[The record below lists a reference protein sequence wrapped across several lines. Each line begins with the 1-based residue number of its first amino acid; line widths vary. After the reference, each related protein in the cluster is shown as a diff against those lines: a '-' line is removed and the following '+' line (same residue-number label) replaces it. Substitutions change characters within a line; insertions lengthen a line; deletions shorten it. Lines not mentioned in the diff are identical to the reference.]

1 MRAEE
6 QADIPLTEIIEIK
19 EPEKY
24 KLHVAR
30 RSREGDQPLDVYVRD
45 KKEWRDWNRWRSNPD
60 AFNRQ
65 YIFSMMDFYHESNMW
80 LFGGIYEVTGR
91 GKKKGHSY
99 EIRDL
104 LEHSPF
110 IGRLKIKTEK
120 LPRTR
125 ALCLERYIDTMKVSE
140 VLREPYSGKSF
151 YF

>member
-1 MRAEE
+1 MRAEK
-6 QADIPLTEIIEIK
+6 QADIPLTKIIEIK
-19 EPEKY
+19 KPEKY
-24 KLHVAR
+24 KLHCAR
-30 RSREGDQPLDVYVRD
+30 WNKKNQPLDVYVRD
-45 KKEWRDWNRWRSNPD
+45 KKEWRDWNRWRKNRDDFS
-60 AFNRQ
+60 RQ

-91 GKKKGHSY
+91 GEKLSHSY